1 MSDTEPGDGY
11 NWMTPTLVDPAKVNP
26 VPIGMLGDS
35 VVVELDSRVLVVVD
49 RNGKVGPMVDGEHW
63 ARNNGGYVIDIADR
77 VAAQKAVE
85 AAKASLAAKGA
96 S

>member
-26 VPIGMLGDS
+26 EAIGMLGDS
-35 VVVELDSRVLVVVD
+35 VVVELDPRVLVVVD
-49 RNGKVGPMVDGEHW
+49 RDGKVGPMVDGEHW
-63 ARNNGGYVIDIADR
+63 LRNNGGYVVAVTDR
-77 VAAQKAVE
+77 VAAREAV
-85 AAKASLAAKGA
+85 AAAEASLSTEGT